1 MFHSGRGQ
9 LPTDRGASVVPA
21 SYQFGMGIFWLVL
34 DRKWAIGWE
43 LLPIVMS

>member
-1 MFHSGRGQ
+1 MFLFWRGQ

-43 LLPIVMS
+43 LLPILMS